1 MIGVI
6 ARRDQ
11 VGVVEEFF
19 ELFKTPWE
27 PYRPGCAYDVVIV
40 TTDVVPEVQPKLLLV
55 YGPDT
60 KHVDERLGIRACA
73 LRKQAIL
80 SDHNVVLPIYG
91 NFLTFAWGNEV
102 VACLTTGSESAVLR
116 LTRSD
121 TTVMRLGYD
130 LFDEVEFLLSVG
142 QPSENAHIP
151 TLDIHITML
160 REWILKAGLSLLEI
174 PPAPAG
180 YSFSVCLTHDIDFV
194 GIRNHKLDHAMWGFL
209 YRATIGSVRKYIRGR
224 LSLRKLL
231 KNWQAAA
238 SLPLVYLG
246 WARDFW
252 DPFNWYLEVEKN
264 LPATYFFIP
273 FKGRA
278 GENVTGRNVSRRA
291 AAYDITDVA
300 SSTATL
306 LKEGCELG
314 VHGIDSWHSSKK
326 GRDELVRITTVNGSC
341 NVGIRMH
348 WLIQNESTFRVLE
361 EAGYS
366 YDSSAGYNETIGYR
380 NGTTQAFCPPGVQ
393 AIIELPLHI
402 QDGALFYPQRLD
414 LTETEAERRCQ
425 TLIENTSKFG
435 GVLTLLW
442 HDRSHGPERLWGDFY
457 VTLVRRLRSLDCWF
471 ATAGHIVDWFRKR
484 RAVRFERDETA
495 VSGAQAWLRY
505 VGEPIVPPL
514 TVRVYRGS
522 YADNMSA
529 TASQTT
535 TDFVDVPFNGET
547 DHQFDQRNQILFK
560 DSLHSARA

>member
-1 MIGVI
+1 LIGVI
-6 ARRDQ
+6 SRPDQ

-27 PYRPGCAYDVVIV
+27 PYRPGCAYDVVLV

-55 YGPDT
+55 YGTDT
-60 KHVDERLGIRACA
+60 KQVDESLGIRVCA

-80 SDHNVVLPIYG
+80 SDRDAVLPIYG
-91 NFLTFAWGNEV
+91 DVLTFAEGNEGV
-102 VACLTTGSESAVLR
+102 VCLTAGSESAGLR
-116 LTRSD
+116 LTRSYA
-121 TTVMRLGYD
+121 TVMRLGYD

-151 TLDIHITML
+151 TLDIHIMML
-160 REWILKAGLSLLEI
+160 REWILRAGLNLLEI
-174 PPAPAG
+174 PPVPTG

-194 GIRNHKLDHAMWGFL
+194 GIRNHKFDHTMWGFL
-209 YRATIGSVRKYIRGR
+209 YRATIGSVGKYIRGR

-231 KNWQAAA
+231 KNWQAAV
-238 SLPLVYLG
+238 SLPMVYFG

-252 DPFNWYLEVEKN
+252 DPFDWYLEVEKN

-278 GENVTGRNVSRRA
+278 GENVPGRNVSRRA
-291 AAYDITDVA
+291 AAYDITYVR
-300 SSTATL
+300 SWTATL
-306 LKEGCELG
+306 LKQGCELG
-314 VHGIDSWHSSKK
+314 VHGIDSWHSSEK
-326 GRDELVRITTVNGSC
+326 GRDELARITAVTGSC

-348 WLIQNESTFRVLE
+348 WLIRNENTFRTLE

-380 NGTTQAFCPPGVQ
+380 NGTTQAFCPTGVQ
-393 AIIELPLHI
+393 AILELPLHI

-414 LTETEAERRCQ
+414 LSESEAEKRCQ

-442 HDRSHGPERLWGDFY
+442 HDRSHGPERFWGDFY
-457 VTLVRRLRSLDCWF
+457 VTLVQRLRSLDGWF
-471 ATAGHIVDWFRKR
+471 GTAGHIVDWFRKR

-495 VSGAQAWLRY
+495 VGSAQAWLRY
-505 VGEPIVPPL
+505 VGQPIVPPL
-514 TVRVYRGS
+514 TLRVYRGS
-522 YADNMSA
+522 YAQDMSA
-529 TASQTT
+529 TASQRTAG
-535 TDFVDVPFNGET
+535 FVDIPFNGEA
-547 DHQFDQRNQILFK
+547 DHQFDRLNQILFD
-560 DSLHSARA
+560 DSLHSVRA